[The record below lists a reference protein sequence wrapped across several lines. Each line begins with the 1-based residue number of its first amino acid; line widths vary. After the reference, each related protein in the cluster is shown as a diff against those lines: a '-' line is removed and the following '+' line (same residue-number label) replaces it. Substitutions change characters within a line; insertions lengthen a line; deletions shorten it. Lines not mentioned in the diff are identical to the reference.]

1 MKSIK
6 RIAVVGSGSVGGY
19 YGACLALN
27 EDVSFLMRSDL
38 KKVQKDGLV
47 IESPNGDFCIEKV
60 QAFASSE
67 EIGPV
72 DLVIIALK
80 TTSNGALLDLID
92 PLLKANTRILTLQNG
107 LGNELLL
114 HQLFPSHPIF
124 GGMCF
129 VCINR
134 GNPGVIRHL
143 AHGRVELGELT
154 TSGQLADIAELFR
167 NAGIDCRE
175 LPNLGLARWRKL
187 VWNIPFNGLSIAAG
201 NLDTG
206 QILESPKLVKRVRA
220 LMREVIATAAS
231 QGHHINPEY
240 VEANI
245 KSTRE
250 MGPYEPSSLIDFKA
264 GNPVEIEA
272 IWGKPLS
279 SSREAGIPTPEL
291 EKLYFEICDAI
302 EKR

>member
-1 MKSIK
+1 
-6 RIAVVGSGSVGGY
+6 
-19 YGACLALN
+19 
-27 EDVSFLMRSDL
+27 MRSDL

-47 IESPNGDFCIEKV
+47 IESPNGDFCIEEV

-80 TTSNGALLDLID
+80 TTSNGALIDLID

-107 LGNELLL
+107 LGNESLL

-154 TSGQLADIAELFR
+154 TSGQLADIADLFR

-175 LPNLGLARWRKL
+175 LPDLGLARWRKL
-187 VWNIPFNGLSIAAG
+187 VWNVPFNGLSIAAG
-201 NLDTG
+201 SLDTC

>member
-1 MKSIK
+1 
-6 RIAVVGSGSVGGY
+6 
-19 YGACLALN
+19 
-27 EDVSFLMRSDL
+27 MRSDL

-80 TTSNGALLDLID
+80 TTSNGALIDLIT
-92 PLLKANTRILTLQNG
+92 PLLKDNTRILTLQNG
-107 LGNELLL
+107 LGNESLL
-114 HQLFPSHPIF
+114 HQLFPAHPIF

-167 NAGIDCRE
+167 KAGIDCRE

-187 VWNIPFNGLSIAAG
+187 VWNVPFNGLSIAAG
-201 NLDTG
+201 NLDTC

-220 LMREVIATAAS
+220 LMREVISAAAS
-231 QGHHINPEY
+231 QGHHIDPEFA
-240 VEANI
+240 EANI
-245 KSTRE
+245 NGTRE

-264 GNPVEIEA
+264 GKPVEIEA

-291 EKLYFEICDAI
+291 EKLYFEICEAI